1 MRLGAVRLGGEFIL
15 CVHDAPSE
23 ARDANPVQSA
33 PTRATRARCGKW
45 DPRAP
50 LNEVASILIRA
61 RDVRRGARA
70 REEKRRVSHDQAL
83 RQLNPRQNPIRLDV
97 EFEARKFCLKAG
109 VGAFAVF
116 GL

>member
-33 PTRATRARCGKW
+33 PTRATRARCGKR

-70 REEKRRVSHDQAL
+70 SPRVRVRRRHRARAVVAVVAVVVIAAREEVSSG
-83 RQLNPRQNPIRLDV
+83 RL
-97 EFEARKFCLKAG
+97 EREH
-109 VGAFAVF
+109 GA
-116 GL
+116 